1 MMSRRLGGLMVWH
14 KNLKVLALIF
24 FFACGLTGSQ
34 LWAEGDAVV
43 FSGKVK
49 KVMVAKNKVAIKD
62 PVSKKRFA
70 VVINQQSKLSGYK
83 GIGDIKKGDMVSGK
97 YVVTDKGL
105 YIATELARK

>member
-1 MMSRRLGGLMVWH
+1 MVLHRNRKW
-14 KNLKVLALIF
+14 LALILF
-24 FFACGLTGSQ
+24 LAIGLAGSQ
-34 LWAEGDAVV
+34 LWAGGDAVV

-70 VVINQQSKLSGYK
+70 VVINKQSKLSGYK

-105 YIATELARK
+105 YIAIELGRK

>member
-1 MMSRRLGGLMVWH
+1 MHR
-14 KNLKVLALIF
+14 NLKWLALILC
-24 FFACGLTGSQ
+24 FAIGLAGSQ
-34 LWAEGDAVV
+34 LWAGGDAVI

-70 VVINQQSKLSGYK
+70 VVINKQSKLSGYK

-105 YIATELARK
+105 YIAVELGRK

>member
-1 MMSRRLGGLMVWH
+1 MVLH
-14 KNLKVLALIF
+14 RNLKRFTLILFIVIGLA
-24 FFACGLTGSQ
+24 GSQ
-34 LWAEGDAVV
+34 LWAGGDAVV

-70 VVINQQSKLSGYK
+70 VVINKQSKLSGYK

-97 YVVTDKGL
+97 YVVSDKGL
-105 YIATELARK
+105 YIATELSRK